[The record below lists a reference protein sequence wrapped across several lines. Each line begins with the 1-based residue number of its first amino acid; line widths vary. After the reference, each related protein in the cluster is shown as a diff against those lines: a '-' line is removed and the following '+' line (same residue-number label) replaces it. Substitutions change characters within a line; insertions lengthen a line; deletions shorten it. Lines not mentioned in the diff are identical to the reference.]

1 MRFGNKWTFYFIE
14 RRLKSDLG
22 TNRREGEMWCRK
34 WIIPGNCTNW
44 WNWDHSDRKVAPI
57 ILTYKWHHHNT
68 VVLYTVLS
76 NSQSE
81 FIIGA
86 VRRIDKLDFHNLCF
100 VIAFFKDK
108 KTISLTTLKFELCLS
123 MPVSVFLPDLKV
135 VADWLIVAL
144 VELVVDLGL

>member
-1 MRFGNKWTFYFIE
+1 M
-14 RRLKSDLG
+14 
-22 TNRREGEMWCRK
+22 
-34 WIIPGNCTNW
+34 
-44 WNWDHSDRKVAPI
+44 API

-68 VVLYTVLS
+68 VVLYTVS

-100 VIAFFKDK
+100 VIALKDK
-108 KTISLTTLKFELCLS
+108 KTDLDSLPLKIFELCLS

>member
-1 MRFGNKWTFYFIE
+1 MVPKM
-14 RRLKSDLG
+14 DL
-22 TNRREGEMWCRK
+22 
-34 WIIPGNCTNW
+34 IPGNWCFFLKGC
-44 WNWDHSDRKVAPI
+44 DRKCVAPI

-68 VVLYTVLS
+68 VVLYTVS

-100 VIAFFKDK
+100 VIA
-108 KTISLTTLKFELCLS
+108 
-123 MPVSVFLPDLKV
+123 VSVFLPDLKV

-144 VELVVDLGL
+144 V

>member
-1 MRFGNKWTFYFIE
+1 M
-14 RRLKSDLG
+14 
-22 TNRREGEMWCRK
+22 
-34 WIIPGNCTNW
+34 
-44 WNWDHSDRKVAPI
+44 API

-68 VVLYTVLS
+68 VVLYTVS

-86 VRRIDKLDFHNLCF
+86 VRRIDKLDFHNLYF
-100 VIAFFKDK
+100 VIAFYKDK
-108 KTISLTTLKFELCLS
+108 ISDPLPLKNELVLELCLS
-123 MPVSVFLPDLKV
+123 MPVSVFLPDLMV

>member
-1 MRFGNKWTFYFIE
+1 M
-14 RRLKSDLG
+14 
-22 TNRREGEMWCRK
+22 
-34 WIIPGNCTNW
+34 
-44 WNWDHSDRKVAPI
+44 API

-86 VRRIDKLDFHNLCF
+86 VRRIDKLDFHNLYF
-100 VIAFFKDK
+100 VIAFYKDK
-108 KTISLTTLKFELCLS
+108 NSDPLPLKLVLELCLS
-123 MPVSVFLPDLKV
+123 MPVSVFLPDLMV